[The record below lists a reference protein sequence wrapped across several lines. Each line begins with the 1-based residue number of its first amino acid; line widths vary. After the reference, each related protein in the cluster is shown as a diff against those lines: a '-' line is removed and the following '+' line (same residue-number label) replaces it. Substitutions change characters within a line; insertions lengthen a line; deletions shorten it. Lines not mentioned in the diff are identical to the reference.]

1 MIINK
6 IKKLIGLEWIK
17 DIYYSH
23 ITIVDSKKCVIDK
36 RIKNI
41 NIEGEKIDIGEKIV
55 IYKKQW
61 VEIVNAFPIKYS
73 YRNSDEFEER
83 CLDEFL
89 GGRMILDSKTI
100 RAGDSCII
108 TIYGEIKVLGFAGN
122 SNSDEDISI
131 LVSYASI
138 GYHYETC
145 CPSNAE
151 FLLKP
156 EEFIKLRET
165 SQNNSRP
172 LNFWRK

>member
-23 ITIVDSKKCVIDK
+23 IIIVDDKRCVIDK

-73 YRNSDEFEER
+73 YRNSDEFEEK

-108 TIYGEIKVLGFAGN
+108 AIYGEIKVLGFVFNDNG
-122 SNSDEDISI
+122 DEKCTKI
-131 LVSYASI
+131 LVSYNHAEYS
-138 GYHYETC
+138 YETC
-145 CPSNAE
+145 CPSHAE
-151 FLLKP
+151 FLIEP
-156 EEFIKLRET
+156 EEFIHLRKT
-165 SQNNSRP
+165 FQDNKR
-172 LNFWRK
+172 R